1 MNDVQPAPFRN
12 EPVRYS
18 DLPDYRDADFEPVA
32 ATFRRYAL
40 VSTAAIAIAALL
52 VPVSL
57 QLAREVPWTGVLVI
71 AGGVLAAA
79 VLVGVYRWIDAG
91 FRGWAL
97 REHDLIARQGV
108 LWRSVTAL
116 PIARIQHVETTSG
129 PLERSL
135 DLARLKLYTAGGTTA
150 DLTVIG
156 LAAPAADR
164 LREHLVE
171 QIRLRDAAADA
182 DAEQRAGDT
191 EADAHEREQ

>member
-1 MNDVQPAPFRN
+1 MSEVHPAPFRN
-12 EPVRYS
+12 ESVRYS

-32 ATFRRYAL
+32 ATFRRYTL
-40 VSTAAIAIAALL
+40 VSTAVIAMAALL

-57 QLAREVPWTGVLVI
+57 QLARDVPWTGVLVI

-97 REHDLIARQGV
+97 REHDLIAREGV
-108 LWRSVTAL
+108 LWRAVTAL

-135 DLARLKLYTAGGTTA
+135 NLARLKLYTAGGTTA

-171 QIRLRDAAADA
+171 QIRLRDAAGDAGPVARAADA
-182 DAEQRAGDT
+182 D
-191 EADAHEREQ
+191 ADAHEREQ